1 MTMRISRTS
10 KFGFA
15 CAAFAAVLAVSLFF
29 AAKGH
34 PFGKN
39 KVNREVMEWSVAR
52 TVHFDIYYPAG
63 METLARAAA
72 QVAEEGYVHLANAL
86 CHELT
91 MVIPVVIYP
100 SHIDFQN
107 NNIIMSIIGE
117 GVGGFTEALKN
128 RVVVPFSGSYG
139 EFRHVLVHELTHAFQ
154 YNMLFHDTSG
164 AEVSRFSAGGLPLW
178 VMEGLSEYLSAGYDE
193 TADMVMR
200 DILFNEHYATL
211 MDLTQ
216 LHVKSGYLLY
226 KEGQAFFH
234 FLESVYGRGI
244 LGEFFRDIRD
254 LEFDDSV
261 KIHTGKTL
269 KELNREWIRFFK
281 RRYFHLV
288 KGRRFADEEGEQLTF
303 HMRTY
308 SSFNTCPAVS
318 PDGKEIAYLT
328 NRDIYSSVGI
338 LSWEEKK
345 KKHGDDIE
353 RPKAKSE
360 LKKRNV
366 RTIVTGDNNAR
377 FEGMHLMS
385 NNLSWSAD
393 GKTLSFVSQSNGRD
407 VIFLVDPKNGRV
419 RREISLPFR
428 GIRDPALSTDASK
441 ISFVG
446 QDNRSSDIYLYDIP
460 KNRLTRLT
468 DDLYTDRYPGIS
480 PDGKFVFFSS
490 NKNAEGNIEKDRFGL
505 VKIDLSTMT
514 RSTLLENEGNNLQ
527 ADISRDGK
535 SLLFISNRT
544 GIYDTYR
551 LDLESGKEERLTNV
565 LCGTFYPRFFPDGKS
580 MAFVGYQ
587 NLGYDIF
594 TKDISSPGEPP
605 SAERDTGYLDVRY
618 PPPYFNL
625 ADTALDEYRTQI
637 SPDYI
642 VLFGGGAVSGGAGVL
657 TAFTQM
663 GLSDYLGNHR
673 VVGTINYV
681 RYNGGD
687 ATDYNIAYLY
697 MKHRWDL
704 GVGAFRQR
712 NPFFGIYSL
721 QDIFIGINS
730 MLHSVYLDTI
740 SMDRYGCYAVA
751 GYPFSRFFRFNLA
764 VSSSRYEWD
773 YTRFSGRPDVFANL
787 NQVSASLNYD
797 NVLWGPMVPLD
808 GLRGR
813 IEATQS
819 VNLTGQDF
827 VYTGAEFDIR
837 KYFLINKRYVVA
849 LRGTGGRV
857 MGPDRDYF
865 RYYIGGFN
873 TLRGHPIFEYSG
885 TNMFLG
891 SAEFRFI
898 FVEGIK
904 FGWPLFFRMGGIGG
918 VLFADCGSAWDNEYR
933 FRDPETGR
941 LDDFKADLGFGFR
954 LTLYPLIILK
964 LDFAWPHYYNE
975 VGNRDIIFSMGFEF

>member
-1 MTMRISRTS
+1 MKASRKITC
-10 KFGFA
+10 GFA
-15 CAAFAAVLAVSLFF
+15 AGAFLAALAVSLFF
-29 AAKGH
+29 AAKSY

-39 KVNREVMEWSVAR
+39 KVNREVPEWSVVR
-52 TVHFDIYYPAG
+52 TVHFDIYYPRG
-63 METLARAAA
+63 METLARATA
-72 QVAEEGYVHLANAL
+72 QMAEEGYVHLANAL

-91 MVIPVVIYP
+91 MVIPIVIYP

-117 GVGGFTEALKN
+117 GVGGFTETLKN
-128 RVVVPFSGSYG
+128 RVVVPFTGSYG

-154 YNMLFHDTSG
+154 FNMLFHDTSG
-164 AEVSRFSAGGLPLW
+164 AEVSRFSAGGIPLW
-178 VMEGLSEYLSAGYDE
+178 IMEGLAEYLSAGYDE

-211 MDLTQ
+211 MDLTR
-216 LHVKSGYLLY
+216 LHVKNGYLLY
-226 KEGQAFFH
+226 KEGQAFFY

-254 LEFDDSV
+254 LEFDDAV

-269 KELNREWIRFFK
+269 SELNREWARFFK

-288 KGRRFADEEGEQLTF
+288 KGRKFVDEEGEQLTF
-303 HMRTY
+303 HMKTY

-318 PDGKEIAYLT
+318 PDGKEIAYLS
-328 NRDIYSSVGI
+328 NRNIYTGISI
-338 LSWEEKK
+338 LSWEERKK
-345 KKHGDDIE
+345 KEGDDKE

-360 LKKRNV
+360 MKKRKV

-377 FEGMHLMS
+377 FEGMHLLS
-385 NNLSWSAD
+385 NNLSWSGN
-393 GKTLSFVSQSNGRD
+393 GKFLSFVSQSNGRD
-407 VIFLVDPKNGRV
+407 VIFLIDPKSGNV
-419 RREISLPFR
+419 RREIRLPFR
-428 GIRDPALSTDASK
+428 GIRDPALSRDGDLV
-441 ISFVG
+441 SFVG
-446 QDNRSSDIYLYDIP
+446 QDNRASDIYLYDIP
-460 KNRLTRLT
+460 KKKLTRLT
-468 DDLYTDRYPGIS
+468 DDLYSDRYPGLS
-480 PDGKFVFFSS
+480 PDKKFVVFSS
-490 NKNAEGNIEKDRFGL
+490 NKNPEGNIEKEKYIIH
-505 VKIDLSTMT
+505 KIDLATLE
-514 RSTLLENEGNNLQ
+514 RSTLVENGGSNLQ
-527 ADISRDGK
+527 ADLSSDGR
-535 SLLFISNRT
+535 SMLFISNRT
-544 GIYDTYR
+544 GIYNTYR

-594 TKDISSPGEPP
+594 MKDISSPGEPP
-605 SAERDTGYLDVRY
+605 SEERDTGFLDVSYR
-618 PPPYFNL
+618 PSYFDL
-625 ADTALDEYRTQI
+625 SRSVLDEYRTRI
-637 SPDYI
+637 SPDY
-642 VLFGGGAVSGGAGVL
+642 VVVFGGGAVSGGAGVL

-687 ATDYNIAYLY
+687 ATDYNLAYFY
-697 MKHRWDL
+697 MKHRWDY

-740 SMDRYGCYAVA
+740 SMDRYGGYVVA
-751 GYPFSRFFRFNLA
+751 SYPFSRFFRFNLA
-764 VSSSRYEWD
+764 ASSSRYEWD
-773 YTRFSGRPDVFANL
+773 YARHSGRPDVFANL
-787 NQVSASLNYD
+787 NQLSASLNYD
-797 NVLWGPMVPLD
+797 NVLWGFMVPLD
-808 GLRGR
+808 GMRGR
-813 IEATQS
+813 LEATQS

-827 VYTGAEFDIR
+827 VYSSAEIDLR
-837 KYFLINKRYVVA
+837 RYFLVYKRYVFA
-849 LRGTGGRV
+849 FRGTGGTL

-865 RYYIGGFN
+865 KYYMGGFN
-873 TLRGHPIFEYSG
+873 TLRGHPIFAYSG

-918 VLFADCGSAWDNEYR
+918 VLFADCGSAWDREYR
-933 FRDPETGR
+933 FRDPVTGR
-941 LDDFKADLGFGFR
+941 FDDFKADLGFGFR

-975 VGNRDIIFSMGFEF
+975 VGDRDIIFSLGFEF